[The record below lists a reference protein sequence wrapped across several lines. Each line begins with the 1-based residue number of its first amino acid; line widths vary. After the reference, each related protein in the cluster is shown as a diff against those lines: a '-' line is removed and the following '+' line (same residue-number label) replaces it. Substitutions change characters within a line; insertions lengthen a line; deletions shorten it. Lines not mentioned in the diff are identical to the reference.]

1 MSCLVDSGYQAQIV
15 EFLIQNYERV
25 FGMDDLP
32 SSLSLGCENPSQEA
46 STEKEEGPESP
57 NTIQNMTLEVELPDT
72 ELGLLTL
79 L

>member
-25 FGMDDLP
+25 FGMEDLP
-32 SSLSLGCENPSQEA
+32 SSLSLGCENPLQEA
-46 STEKEEGPESP
+46 STEKDEEHQSP
-57 NTIQNMTLEVELPDT
+57 NTAQNVTLEVELADT